1 LFTGEEEMSE
11 PSADDLTKR
20 LFVCCGYV
28 TLESGKPGIAI
39 AEVMAEPVE
48 PSDET
53 ASQFHIP
60 GTGDLARLRIYE
72 RKLLRHF
79 SVGSTYEMEAND
91 KSIRPSTARWQG
103 RYHNDE
109 VVRTWQA
116 MADAYEIAER
126 ARKAEAAEKR
136 TDLNFEALEPF
147 RRAWLQTNSIGRL
160 ALEVRVLAYLR
171 MQKVK

>member
-1 LFTGEEEMSE
+1 MSE
-11 PSADDLTKR
+11 QPVDDFSKR

-39 AEVMAEPVE
+39 AEVISEPIQ

-60 GTGDLARLRIYE
+60 GTGDLARLRIHE
-72 RKLLRHF
+72 RKMLRHLI
-79 SVGSTYEMEAND
+79 VGSTYEIEANET
-91 KSIRPSTARWQG
+91 SIRPSTVRWHG
-103 RYHNDE
+103 RYRNDD

-126 ARKAEAAEKR
+126 ASKAEAAEKR
-136 TDLNFEALEPF
+136 TDLNFEALEPL
-147 RRAWLQTNSIGRL
+147 RRAWLQTNGIGRL
-160 ALEVRVLAYLR
+160 ALEARVLAYLR
-171 MQKVK
+171 MQKLK

>member
-1 LFTGEEEMSE
+1 MTE
-11 PSADDLTKR
+11 PPADDLTKR

-39 AEVMAEPVE
+39 AEVMPEPVP
-48 PSDET
+48 PSDEA

-79 SVGSTYEMEAND
+79 SVGSTYEIEANE
-91 KSIRPSTARWQG
+91 KSTRPSTARWQG
-103 RYHNDE
+103 RYQNNQ

-136 TDLNFEALEPF
+136 SDLNFEALEPL

-160 ALEVRVLAYLR
+160 ALEVRVLSFLR
-171 MQKVK
+171 MQKVN

>member
-1 LFTGEEEMSE
+1 M
-11 PSADDLTKR
+11 PDDFTKR

-28 TLESGKPGIAI
+28 TLESEKPGIAI
-39 AEVMAEPVE
+39 AEVMSEPVP

-53 ASQFHIP
+53 ASQFHIS
-60 GTGDLARLRIYE
+60 GTGDLARLRIHE
-72 RKLLRHF
+72 RKLLRHLT
-79 SVGSTYEMEAND
+79 VGSTYEIEANET
-91 KSIRPSTARWQG
+91 SIRPSTARWQG

-116 MADAYEIAER
+116 MADACEIAER

-136 TDLNFEALEPF
+136 TDLNFQALEPF
-147 RRAWLQTNSIGRL
+147 RRAWLRTNSIGRL

-171 MQKVK
+171 MQRVS

>member
-1 LFTGEEEMSE
+1 M
-11 PSADDLTKR
+11 
-20 LFVCCGYV
+20 
-28 TLESGKPGIAI
+28 
-39 AEVMAEPVE
+39 
-48 PSDET
+48 
-53 ASQFHIP
+53 
-60 GTGDLARLRIYE
+60 
-72 RKLLRHF
+72 
-79 SVGSTYEMEAND
+79 GSTYEIEAND
-91 KSIRPSTARWQG
+91 KSIRPSPARWQG

>member
-1 LFTGEEEMSE
+1 M
-11 PSADDLTKR
+11 PDDLTKR
-20 LFVCCGYV
+20 LFVCCGYIR
-28 TLESGKPGIAI
+28 LESGKPGIAI

-60 GTGDLARLRIYE
+60 GTDDLARLCIYE
-72 RKLLRHF
+72 RKLLRHL
-79 SVGSTYEMEAND
+79 SVGSTYEIEAND
-91 KSIRPSTARWQG
+91 KSVRPGTARWQG

-136 TDLNFEALEPF
+136 TDLNFEALESL
-147 RRAWLQTNSIGRL
+147 RRAWLQTDSIGRL

-171 MQKVK
+171 MQKVR

>member
-1 LFTGEEEMSE
+1 MTSE
-11 PSADDLTKR
+11 QPADDFIKR

-28 TLESGKPGIAI
+28 TLESGKAGIAI
-39 AEVMAEPVE
+39 AEVMPEPVP
-48 PSDET
+48 PSGET

-60 GTGDLARLRIYE
+60 GTGDLARLRIHE

-79 SVGSTYEMEAND
+79 TVGSTYEIEANET
-91 KSIRPSTARWQG
+91 SIRPSTVRWQG

-116 MADAYEIAER
+116 MADAYEIGER

-136 TDLNFEALEPF
+136 TDLNFEALEPL
-147 RRAWLQTNSIGRL
+147 RRAWLQTNSLGRF

-171 MQKVK
+171 MQKLN

>member
-1 LFTGEEEMSE
+1 MSE

-91 KSIRPSTARWQG
+91 KSIRPGTALAGPLPQRRGGTHMAGDG
-103 RYHNDE
+103 R
-109 VVRTWQA
+109 
-116 MADAYEIAER
+116 
-126 ARKAEAAEKR
+126 
-136 TDLNFEALEPF
+136 
-147 RRAWLQTNSIGRL
+147 RL
-160 ALEVRVLAYLR
+160 RNC
-171 MQKVK
+171 

>member
-1 LFTGEEEMSE
+1 MSE

-39 AEVMAEPVE
+39 AEVMAEPVA

-60 GTGDLARLRIYE
+60 GTADLARLRIYE
-72 RKLLRHF
+72 RKLLRHM
-79 SVGSTYEMEAND
+79 SVGSTYEIEANET
-91 KSIRPSTARWQG
+91 SIRLGTARWQG
-103 RYHNDE
+103 RYRNEE

-136 TDLNFEALEPF
+136 SDLNFEALESL